1 MGLYKLVESC
11 RLGNKIPN
19 KAKIA
24 SHMEWKQTTPSYLS
38 LAPLEETRLL
48 TLLSQNHE
56 SGTPTYI
63 HECFNTEA
71 FALVFDIDGEPGT
84 KTIEQILKPMYAAV
98 REIFESGDESIF
110 NCVIF
115 TASSENKMSYHIHW
129 LSSLAR
135 SINNLP
141 AIFRRSCSIKFK

>member
-1 MGLYKLVESC
+1 
-11 RLGNKIPN
+11 
-19 KAKIA
+19 
-24 SHMEWKQTTPSYLS
+24 MEWKQTTPSYLS

-129 LSSLAR
+129 PD
-135 SINNLP
+135 IIVNQ
-141 AIFRRSCSIKFK
+141 RRMKDVYDTVFKQIGRAHV